1 MPRDTDTRNA
11 RSRPDDPFG
20 DDDWGNDNDSGTA
33 QEPPEEVARPTVD
46 PNRLPWL
53 KPANVLPK
61 RQGTL
66 ELVSYQGPSK
76 YSDVTL
82 VVKVGGKMFHL
93 GLQTFD
99 KSYLACQKKFGDKRS
114 DWHGTLKYKVMPH
127 KGNPDGFVAV
137 RPV

>member
-1 MPRDTDTRNA
+1 MA
-11 RSRPDDPFG
+11 KSQPDDPFT
-20 DDDWGNDNDSGTA
+20 DDDWGGSGSAT
-33 QEPPEEVARPTVD
+33 ETPEEVATPTVNPD
-46 PNRLPWL
+46 RLPWL

-61 RQGTL
+61 REGTL

-82 VVKVGGKMFHL
+82 VVKVNGKPFHL

-99 KSYLACQKKFGDKRS
+99 KSYVALQKKFGNKRA
-114 DWHGTLKYKVMPH
+114 DWHGTLRYRVMPH

-137 RPV
+137 RPA